1 MIHFYNVKK
10 SFRVRNTRK
19 FILHGL
25 SVTFPE
31 RNIGILG
38 ANGAGKSTLL
48 RLIAGTERPDSGTI
62 KREANISWPLGFA
75 GSFNGTLTG
84 AENVKFVARI
94 YGQDTEYLLDF
105 VADFSELGDF
115 FYMPVRSYS
124 SGMRARLAFGVSM
137 AIDFE
142 YYLIDEIT
150 AVGDKRFRDRC
161 QEVFTQKLSHSK
173 IIIVSH
179 SMPTLRNYC
188 DMGAVIND
196 GELLFY
202 DDLEEAIA
210 VHETNMAG

>member
-1 MIHFYNVKK
+1 
-10 SFRVRNTRK
+10 
-19 FILHGL
+19 
-25 SVTFPE
+25 
-31 RNIGILG
+31 
-38 ANGAGKSTLL
+38 
-48 RLIAGTERPDSGTI
+48 
-62 KREANISWPLGFA
+62 
-75 GSFNGTLTG
+75 
-84 AENVKFVARI
+84 
-94 YGQDTEYLLDF
+94 
-105 VADFSELGDF
+105 
-115 FYMPVRSYS
+115 MPVRSYS

-202 DDLEEAIA
+202 DDLEEAVA